1 MTLQRLMIVFII
13 IGLQPNTAQAEAP
26 ANLQQLLDQSIL
38 HTKQNSHTLYPLKA
52 TEELVSGWLGDTPTL
67 QLTSLYGSDSQ
78 TPDEYEVNVQL
89 PIKSGSRRHLD
100 QQLSNQNQ
108 QLQLQLQHMHRWY
121 LSGLIREVLWQRI
134 ISEQQL
140 EIANGKIKWLQQQQ
154 RSAEA
159 LADTNQLSQ
168 TQWVMIKNAI
178 LQTQIEIQTF
188 TEQLNLA
195 HQHYQALTGTT
206 ALPENY
212 RETTATDFSESIN
225 EHPEIRLLQAQ
236 LDQAELLYENSTSGH
251 QNWQL
256 GVVAKQVRDIGFHEN
271 QMGVQVSIPI
281 KAMKTISQADQL
293 SWQNSQ
299 QEISLSLQKSHTD
312 IKQAW
317 LQLQSEQRRLQ
328 QQQELLEQQAELAQQ
343 LMTQLQQVYEMN
355 EINQSL
361 YLQQM
366 IQAQDDLSAA
376 RLNALYIERNKAR
389 QNQTLGLPL

>member
-38 HTKQNSHTLYPLKA
+38 HTKQYSHTLYPLKA

-67 QLTSLYGSDSQ
+67 QLTSLYGSDSN

-108 QLQLQLQHMHRWY
+108 QLQQQQQHMHRWY

-206 ALPENY
+206 ALPGNY

-225 EHPEIRLLQAQ
+225 EHPEIKLLQAQ

-281 KAMKTISQADQL
+281 KAMKTVSQADQL